1 MSLCPLCERQLLRT
15 GAYLASSDY
24 DGQWFTFAICAD
36 CRQRQARLPRQARQR
51 QDITAAHKVIK
62 RPDRYEVSIWQS
74 GDEAKL
80 YADFLPTPCCVAPR
94 QALHRR
100 APGPTLTASSA
111 ASDPA
116 GWRRPWRWAPARLQA
131 KAPNSAAT
139 SSHAH
144 GR

>member
-24 DGQWFTFAICAD
+24 DGQSFTFAICAD
-36 CRQRQARLPRQARQR
+36 CRQRQARLPRQR

-80 YADFLPTPCCVAPR
+80 YARLSADALLRSAP
-94 QALHRR
+94 
-100 APGPTLTASSA
+100 PGA
-111 ASDPA
+111 
-116 GWRRPWRWAPARLQA
+116 APARA
-131 KAPNSAAT
+131 RPDADGIIGSK
-139 SSHAH
+139 
-144 GR
+144 

>member
-15 GAYLASSDY
+15 GAYLPSSDY

-74 GDEAKL
+74 GDVAEL
-80 YADFLPTPCCVAPR
+80 YARLSADALLRSAPPG
-94 QALHRR
+94 AAAAR
-100 APGPTLTASSA
+100 A
-111 ASDPA
+111 
-116 GWRRPWRWAPARLQA
+116 RPDADGIIGS
-131 KAPNSAAT
+131 K
-139 SSHAH
+139 
-144 GR
+144 

>member
-80 YADFLPTPCCVAPR
+80 YARLSADALLRSAPLG
-94 QALHRR
+94 A
-100 APGPTLTASSA
+100 
-111 ASDPA
+111 
-116 GWRRPWRWAPARLQA
+116 APARA
-131 KAPNSAAT
+131 RPDADGIIGSK
-139 SSHAH
+139 
-144 GR
+144 

>member
-80 YADFLPTPCCVAPR
+80 YARLSADALLRSAPPG
-94 QALHRR
+94 AAAAR
-100 APGPTLTASSA
+100 A
-111 ASDPA
+111 
-116 GWRRPWRWAPARLQA
+116 RPDADGIIGS
-131 KAPNSAAT
+131 K
-139 SSHAH
+139 
-144 GR
+144 